1 MPTPIVAG
9 NWKMNTVVPEA
20 IVLAAELR
28 DALDAISGVEKVV
41 CPPFVS
47 LMAVKGLLD
56 GSSVKLG
63 AQNMHHAEKG
73 AFTGE
78 VSPGMLVGL
87 CQYVILGHSERR
99 QLFGE
104 TDESVNS
111 KAQAAIEVG
120 LKPILCVGERLDERE
135 GGRAEDVVTQ
145 QLRGGLEGVSSV
157 ETVAVAYE
165 PVWAIGTGVAAT
177 PVISPRR

>member
-28 DALDAISGVEKVV
+28 NALDAISGVEKVV

-56 GSSVKLG
+56 GTSVKVG

-73 AFTGE
+73 ALYRRGIA
-78 VSPGMLVGL
+78 GYVGRT
-87 CQYVILGHSERR
+87 VPVRHSGPLG
-99 QLFGE
+99 
-104 TDESVNS
+104 
-111 KAQAAIEVG
+111 AA
-120 LKPILCVGERLDERE
+120 P
-135 GGRAEDVVTQ
+135 A
-145 QLRGGLEGVSSV
+145 LR
-157 ETVAVAYE
+157 
-165 PVWAIGTGVAAT
+165 
-177 PVISPRR
+177 